1 MIITIDGPVASGKST
16 VAQLLAKKLGFY
28 YLYTGFLY
36 RGIAYVL
43 VKHYGYDET
52 SLPQLKPEDVDTI
65 VHKQDFEYRYEQG
78 KPKIIYNGV
87 DISAELKSKDVD
99 NWSSLISALPFVRH
113 AVFEYQVRIGQK
125 YDVVAEGRD
134 MATVVFPQAQY
145 KFFLTAS
152 DDVRAKRWQ
161 SMQAK
166 RGEQYSYEESLK
178 TIRERDQRDASRA
191 HSPLMQ
197 APDAT
202 LIDNSSMDIDQT
214 VQAIEGYIKNA

>member
-43 VKHYGYDET
+43 ATHYGYDEV
-52 SLPQLKPEDVDTI
+52 SLTHLKPEDVDTI
-65 VHKQDFEYRYEQG
+65 VHKQRFEYCYNEKGPQVFFEGTDITRY
-78 KPKIIYNGV
+78 
-87 DISAELKSKDVD
+87 LKSKDVD
-99 NWSSLISALPFVRH
+99 NWSSLISAMPFVRH
-113 AVFEYQVRIGQK
+113 AVFEYQVRIGKK

-134 MATVVFPQAQY
+134 MATVVFPQAEY

-161 SMQAK
+161 QMQAK
-166 RGEQYSYEESLK
+166 RGENYSYEESLA
-178 TIRERDQRDASRA
+178 TIRERDQRDAGRA

-197 APDAT
+197 AQDAT

-214 VQAIEGYIKNA
+214 VQAIEGYVKNA